1 MAQLFMGNE
10 EIKDEILEEE
20 IENEEELEEE
30 VEEEE
35 TEDLET
41 QDDEDDFEKIF
52 DEKEDIS
59 IDDIDL
65 SDLDG
70 YSDNEETYKAVAK
83 KFLGTG
89 VPKEVVKPLIKE
101 FGQIID
107 NIENEYNKP
116 IQKEEFLKLDPE
128 SRKQFRVVNEGI
140 KQNLSKDELDLFRK
154 MFNTKEKIELANKMF
169 GKKEAG
175 TGKTDYEND
184 GRKPVST
191 DVFEAFEGEVLSI
204 ASKFRANPVKQDKA
218 MKELFKKYAN
228 TKNNAIKD
236 YIKEY

>member
-10 EIKDEILEEE
+10 EIKEEILEEE

-30 VEEEE
+30 VDDEE
-35 TEDLET
+35 TEGLET
-41 QDDEDDFEKIF
+41 QNDEDDFEKIF

-59 IDDIDL
+59 LDDIDL
-65 SDLDG
+65 SDLEG

-128 SRKQFRVVNEGI
+128 ERKQFRVVNEGI

-184 GRKPVST
+184 GRKPVNT
-191 DVFEAFEGEVLSI
+191 DVFESFEGEVLNI

-218 MKELFKKYAN
+218 MKELFRKYAN